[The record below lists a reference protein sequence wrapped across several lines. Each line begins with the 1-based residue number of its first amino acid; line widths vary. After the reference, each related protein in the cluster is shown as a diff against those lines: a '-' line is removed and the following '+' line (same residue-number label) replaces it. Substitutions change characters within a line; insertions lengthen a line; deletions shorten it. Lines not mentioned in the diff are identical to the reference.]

1 MPEVARST
9 RALMKRARARLVL
22 AQRYRPPSQVDVDQ
36 SIKPIEMYSR
46 ERAVG
51 MPVTRVAVLIG
62 QPYGLA
68 TFCPL
73 PIKGQTY
80 DYGGMPTPPTT
91 LAVDTTPQQQEYRA
105 LLPGIIVAI
114 AGAVIARQ
122 LAILA
127 PVSSL
132 TIAVLAGMI
141 LGNVPIDIER
151 LRPGLA
157 FSGKHILRI
166 GVVALGM
173 RLSIGQIGDLGV
185 PVIAVIVATVTAT
198 FFGTQALGRR
208 LGVSRPLSLLVATG
222 YSICG
227 ASAIAAMESS
237 SDADEEE
244 VALAIGLVTLAG
256 TIAMFAIPV
265 LGDMFAL
272 SDQQY
277 AVWAGASIHDVAQVV
292 AAGSARGSAV
302 LAGAVVVK
310 LTRVM
315 LLAPLVTGVSI
326 SRSRNTDVAAADRP
340 SPLPG
345 FVAGFLIL
353 VAFRSTGFVPS
364 PLIELT
370 ATIEKFVFAVAL
382 VGLGA
387 GVRIDRL
394 RKLGGA
400 PLALGAIASVI
411 VATVS
416 LLAVWF
422 AV

>member
-1 MPEVARST
+1 MTTVSRLIGRPYGL
-9 RALMKRARARLVL
+9 RAKSPLPLK
-22 AQRYRPPSQVDVDQ
+22 
-36 SIKPIEMYSR
+36 
-46 ERAVG
+46 
-51 MPVTRVAVLIG
+51 G
-62 QPYGLA
+62 QPY
-68 TFCPL
+68 
-73 PIKGQTY
+73 
-80 DYGGMPTPPTT
+80 DYGRMASSPSA
-91 LAVDTTPQQQEYRA
+91 LAVDIAPQKQDHRA
-105 LLPGIIVAI
+105 LLPGIVVAI
-114 AGAVIARQ
+114 AGAVLAHQ
-122 LAILA
+122 LATLA

-132 TIAVLAGMI
+132 TIAVLAGMV
-141 LGNVPIDIER
+141 LGNVPLDIER
-151 LRPGLA
+151 FRPGLA
-157 FSGKHILRI
+157 FSGKHVLRI
-166 GVVALGM
+166 GVIALGM
-173 RLSIGQIGDLGV
+173 RLSVGQIGDLGV

-256 TIAMFAIPV
+256 TIAMFAIPI
-265 LGDMFAL
+265 LGDVFAL

-326 SRSRNTDVAAADRP
+326 SRSRNSDVAAADRP

-353 VAFRSTGFVPS
+353 VAIRSTGFVPS
-364 PLIELT
+364 PVIDLT

-400 PLALGAIASVI
+400 PLALGAIASAI

-416 LLAVWF
+416 LLAVWL